1 MYKLFKVLLFFSL
14 IVFSVAYGTKN
25 IFAQSCPSSVNV
37 DKYMCQGYPDEFGN
51 CPDPVYAGGQLL
63 AGCSWNGFSC
73 TTVGGI
79 CSSNDS
85 CIPLNGNCVC
95 TNSPVDCNNPG
106 GGGGS
111 TCSDPDW
118 TAPQITSIDWST
130 GTGGKMKAT
139 IQFSDGRANNVSI
152 GASSNWVSATGFCN
166 PALGFTDG
174 CVIYTGLGGNGTNVS
189 SPLVVN
195 GFTKGT
201 VYYFGIFGTGPAG
214 CSGQGNDKT
223 DISSCEMTPDNL
235 SFNIGGPSQ
244 TLTSEVVSTYVW
256 GTNPA
261 DVKVTFS
268 SSNTNV
274 AGVNPASETNSYR
287 YQTSVSPVGVGSARL
302 RSSTYLD
309 DVLKCNAYFSTVTV
323 ATTTPSCT
331 LVLTPQTRT
340 VTEGAGPI
348 TYTAAVTPQNGTIE
362 SVSFTSSNPNAA
374 TVTAIP
380 DTISPYTKAATI
392 ASNVNSTQ
400 VTTIQATA
408 KIAGQNIFCDDD
420 TPSTLTVLDSPPVDD
435 VPWWQVVDGDVTAIQ
450 GLVSDVPTSNVFIDD
465 GDGGYP
471 GVPVYGTSLN
481 VGDGSTSS
489 TNWNADT
496 TTIQPR
502 TFDYLYFENLIP
514 DDVTLN
520 DISKLSAGGA
530 TQSYGYE
537 WYKVTGNLAIDDLLN
552 LTSRKVILFVSGDLN
567 INNEIFVTNGVGF
580 FGTFVGGSI
589 YVYGGI
595 TRAANPSIEGIYLT
609 DEDFSTGAGTSK
621 LWVRG
626 SIVALGG
633 FNLQRNLAND
643 ATPSEI
649 FEFAPDQI
657 LLFPKELSFKRT
669 KWTEVSP

>member
-1 MYKLFKVLLFFSL
+1 MSIILKVLYLFLSLNL
-14 IVFSVAYGTKN
+14 IVSLLSPKTVT
-25 IFAQSCPSSVNV
+25 AQSCPLTVVV
-37 DKYMCQGYPDEFGN
+37 DEYYCDPTPDAFGN
-51 CPDPVYAGGQLL
+51 CGGVMRDSSYGQVTMDC
-63 AGCSWNGFSC
+63 AWDGSNCESKYGA
-73 TTVGGI
+73 

-85 CIPLNGNCVC
+85 CTKIGGTCVC
-95 TNSPVDCNNPG
+95 SNSTVDCSNPPS

-111 TCSDPDW
+111 TCSDPNW

-139 IQFSDGRANNVSI
+139 ITFTVGGANKVSI

-166 PALGFTDG
+166 PTAGFLDG
-174 CVIYTGLGGNGTNVS
+174 CVIYTGLGGNGTFVS

-309 DVLKCNAYFSTVTV
+309 DVLKCNAYFST
-323 ATTTPSCT
+323 
-331 LVLTPQTRT
+331 
-340 VTEGAGPI
+340 
-348 TYTAAVTPQNGTIE
+348 
-362 SVSFTSSNPNAA
+362 
-374 TVTAIP
+374 
-380 DTISPYTKAATI
+380 
-392 ASNVNSTQ
+392 
-400 VTTIQATA
+400 
-408 KIAGQNIFCDDD
+408 
-420 TPSTLTVLDSPPVDD
+420 LTVLDSPPVDD
-435 VPWWQVVDGDVTAIQ
+435 VPWWQVVDGDVTATQ

-502 TFDYLYFENLIP
+502 TFDYSYFEGLIP

-530 TQSYGYE
+530 TKSYGYE
-537 WYKVTGNLAIDDLLN
+537 WYKFTGNLAIDDLLN
-552 LTSRKVILFVSGDLN
+552 LTSRKVILFVSEDLN

-589 YVYGGI
+589 YVNGGI

-657 LLFPKELSFKRT
+657 LLFPKELSFKRI

>member
-1 MYKLFKVLLFFSL
+1 
-14 IVFSVAYGTKN
+14 
-25 IFAQSCPSSVNV
+25 
-37 DKYMCQGYPDEFGN
+37 
-51 CPDPVYAGGQLL
+51 
-63 AGCSWNGFSC
+63 
-73 TTVGGI
+73 
-79 CSSNDS
+79 
-85 CIPLNGNCVC
+85 
-95 TNSPVDCNNPG
+95 
-106 GGGGS
+106 
-111 TCSDPDW
+111 
-118 TAPQITSIDWST
+118 
-130 GTGGKMKAT
+130 
-139 IQFSDGRANNVSI
+139 
-152 GASSNWVSATGFCN
+152 
-166 PALGFTDG
+166 
-174 CVIYTGLGGNGTNVS
+174 
-189 SPLVVN
+189 
-195 GFTKGT
+195 
-201 VYYFGIFGTGPAG
+201 
-214 CSGQGNDKT
+214 
-223 DISSCEMTPDNL
+223 MTPDNL

-309 DVLKCNAYFSTVTV
+309 DVLKCNAYFST
-323 ATTTPSCT
+323 
-331 LVLTPQTRT
+331 
-340 VTEGAGPI
+340 
-348 TYTAAVTPQNGTIE
+348 
-362 SVSFTSSNPNAA
+362 
-374 TVTAIP
+374 
-380 DTISPYTKAATI
+380 
-392 ASNVNSTQ
+392 
-400 VTTIQATA
+400 
-408 KIAGQNIFCDDD
+408 
-420 TPSTLTVLDSPPVDD
+420 LTVLDSPPVDD
-435 VPWWQVVDGDVTAIQ
+435 VPWWQVVDGDVTATQ

-589 YVYGGI
+589 YVNGGI